1 MLCIVNTGKRK
12 KKKVKEIERESDGRS
27 SNNNNNNSSS
37 NNNDVMSVE
46 HVEVKGKQQ
55 TSCGGNSPKRQEHS
69 IVESEDRFVKFEFKP
84 NSFHN

>member
-12 KKKVKEIERESDGRS
+12 KKMKEIEKESNGSSS
-27 SNNNNNNSSS
+27 SNNNNNSS

>member
-27 SNNNNNNSSS
+27 SNNNSSN